1 MVMLPDMP
9 PQMPGFLWAGF
20 EPRGLRVIAIGFLVA
35 AFFASCSAS
44 LPSTNQSAAS
54 SAAPGRQR
62 CHCSGAVQGAATPSR
77 APFACERPLR
87 STLTPPAA
95 PLGVV
100 SASGAAALLRRA
112 PAGCWPLYRLGCRIR
127 AAWPRSALLL
137 CAAAVGLATRL
148 CRQARKLC
156 AQPPGPTTPA
166 LLQAPHKQT
175 TPAPPALGGL
185 VRSHPGRRQLP
196 TGFSAP
202 MCQGRLLRA
211 GRTLDGHWLA
221 MRRPGLDQLRAPC
234 AWQGTFN
241 PHSAAAKAHPAA
253 PSTPAATSHRP
264 LARRF
269 LNPSSPV
276 ICLIAGFAGC
286 GALVELGCHC
296 WRCGGDQV
304 ISKRAQWE
312 GAGTWNSL

>member
-54 SAAPGRQR
+54 PAAPGRQR

-112 PAGCWPLYRLGCRIR
+112 PAGCWPLHRLGCRIR

-175 TPAPPALGGL
+175 TPAPPALGGASAL
-185 VRSHPGRRQLP
+185 TPLGAGSSLPASPPPCARVVCSAQAELWMDTGWQCAGLALINCARLAPGRARSTLTRPPQKR
-196 TGFSAP
+196 T
-202 MCQGRLLRA
+202 LLR
-211 GRTLDGHWLA
+211 RQPLL
-221 MRRPGLDQLRAPC
+221 RPVTALWR
-234 AWQGTFN
+234 
-241 PHSAAAKAHPAA
+241 
-253 PSTPAATSHRP
+253 
-264 LARRF
+264 
-269 LNPSSPV
+269 
-276 ICLIAGFAGC
+276 
-286 GALVELGCHC
+286 GAF
-296 WRCGGDQV
+296 
-304 ISKRAQWE
+304 
-312 GAGTWNSL
+312 